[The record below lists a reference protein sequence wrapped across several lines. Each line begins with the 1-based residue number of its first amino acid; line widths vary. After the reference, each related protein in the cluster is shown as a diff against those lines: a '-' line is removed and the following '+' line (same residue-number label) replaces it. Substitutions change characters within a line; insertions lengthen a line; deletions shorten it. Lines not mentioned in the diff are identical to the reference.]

1 MNGPQSSGTSCAM
14 NKRGVFKLLRLA
26 ALALPVAV
34 SLPLIAGFFGA
45 WHPAF
50 DSFAHFRMH
59 LAVATA
65 ISALPALFLGY
76 WKEAGLSIALGL
88 GAFATAVDF
97 AATPVFG
104 QVNAAVEPKRQT
116 QATYRLL
123 HVNARFDNATPEK
136 LLSLI
141 GRLRPDIVALNEVS
155 TPWVAQLQRISAAYP
170 YSTFC
175 EPRSLIGPA
184 AILSRRP
191 FAAGTEGACFES
203 GAMATAEI
211 DLGGQAVTVAALH
224 LKWPWPFS
232 QARQI
237 DRLAGPL
244 SHLGASALAAGDL
257 NATPW
262 SNAVARVAHAGGLAR
277 VSGSTPTWLFR
288 RLPVS
293 WRQWL
298 GLPIDHVFRKGA
310 VTVHSVSA
318 QEDVGSDHA
327 PLLVEF
333 SLAPAGTPAIEE
345 STTVL
350 NRYGARL

>member
-1 MNGPQSSGTSCAM
+1 MD
-14 NKRGVFKLLRLA
+14 KRGWFKLLRLA
-26 ALALPVAV
+26 ALALPVV
-34 SLPLIAGFFGA
+34 LSLPLVAGFFGA

-65 ISALPALFLGY
+65 VSALPAFFLGY
-76 WKEAGLSIALGL
+76 RKEAALSIALGV
-88 GAFATAVDF
+88 GVFATAVNF
-97 AATPVFG
+97 PAAPIFG
-104 QVNAAVEPKRQT
+104 EVNAAVEPNRQT

-141 GRLRPDIVALNEVS
+141 GRTRPDIVALNEVS
-155 TPWVAQLQRISAAYP
+155 IQWMAQLKRIAAAYP
-170 YSTFC
+170 FYVFC
-175 EPRSLIGPA
+175 EPQSPIGPA

-191 FAAGTEGACFES
+191 FAARSEGACFES
-203 GAMATAEI
+203 GAMAAAEI
-211 DLGGQAVTVAALH
+211 DLGGRSITVAALH

-237 DRLAGPL
+237 ERLSRPL
-244 SHLGASALAAGDL
+244 SQLGETALAAGDL

-262 SNAVARVAHAGGLAR
+262 SNAVGRVAEAGALTR
-277 VSGSTPTWLFR
+277 VSGSTPTWLSR

-293 WRQWL
+293 WRRWI

-310 VTVHSVSA
+310 VTVHSVST

-333 SLAPAGTPAIEE
+333 SLAPIEPQIIEE
-345 STTVL
+345 STTAL
-350 NRYGARL
+350 NQDGAPL